1 MASANEMASANK
13 IINKMT
19 IDSANIIAN
28 INKIIHPRRLV
39 MVQSEDNCMFCADP
53 KGQTASTYV
62 DLMNKL
68 GYISCIPC
76 HGKMDE
82 AVNAFNKRVSMA
94 RVAHLQDKEFCIR
107 RSSGEIQGGWRLML
121 QPIQFDA
128 LLQTELILC
137 SRCHSEEGKDIV
149 RWCILEDILKL
160 NPC

>member
-1 MASANEMASANK
+1 MASANK

-19 IDSANIIAN
+19 IDSANIMAN

-39 MVQSEDNCMFCADP
+39 MVQSEDNCMFCPDP

-76 HGKMDE
+76 QGKMDE

-94 RVAHLQDKEFCIR
+94 RVAHLQDKDFCIR
-107 RSSGEIQGGWRLML
+107 RSSGEVEGGWRLML

-128 LLQTELILC
+128 LLQTELIMC
-137 SRCHSEEGKDIV
+137 SRCHLEEGKDIV

-160 NPC
+160 NPLLSEE